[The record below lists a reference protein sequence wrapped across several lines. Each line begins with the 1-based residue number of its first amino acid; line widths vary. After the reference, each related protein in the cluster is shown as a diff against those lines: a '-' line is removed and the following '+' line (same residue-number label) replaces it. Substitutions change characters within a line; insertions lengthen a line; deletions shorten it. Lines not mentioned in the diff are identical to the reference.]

1 MQDDLGTRRAAR
13 PPARRLFG
21 LVLALAL
28 AVPLP
33 AWAEG
38 PGSDGIIVEGLLADA
53 DLYRLATCGAHPG
66 GDCRSAPLAWDKS
79 ALTVTVLAGEDPLPP
94 GFEARL
100 TRATVDAIAEINAT
114 GADIR
119 LSYTS
124 APFADIVI
132 RTTALPEGTVLTE
145 TPGFSGPGVMG
156 VGYVTVWS
164 DEANRILEA
173 VILISTEI
181 GRDEMPSVVLEELT
195 QSLGFLYD
203 IEGPAY
209 EGVSILSQSANTTVT
224 LRGQDAA
231 LLRLHYP

>member
-1 MQDDLGTRRAAR
+1 MQDHRGRRKTAG
-13 PPARRLFG
+13 PPLCRLFG
-21 LVLALAL
+21 MALAL
-28 AVPLP
+28 AACAP
-33 AWAEG
+33 ALAEG
-38 PGSDGIIVEGLLADA
+38 PDSDGISVDGLLADA

-66 GDCRSAPLAWDKS
+66 GDCRSAPLAWDKR
-79 ALTVTVLAGEDPLPP
+79 ALTVTVLPGEEPLPP

-100 TRATVDAIAEINAT
+100 TKAAVDAIAEINGT
-114 GADIR
+114 GAGIR

-124 APFADIVI
+124 APAADIVI
-132 RTTALPEGTVLTE
+132 RTTAIPEGTVLTE
-145 TPGFSGPGVMG
+145 SPGFSGPGVMG

-164 DEANRILEA
+164 DAENRILEA
-173 VILISTEI
+173 VILISTDI